1 MHGPQGDEKIQQ
13 MLRLRAGM
21 KRIKHK
27 IVVLSG
33 KGGVGKSTVAVNL
46 AVGLVQRGYKVG
58 LLDTDIHGPNVAHML
73 GLDKALMSIREAE
86 IDPLEARPGLFVV
99 SLALAGRLVDTA
111 YIWRGPIKIA
121 LVNQLLA
128 DTVWP
133 ELDFLVVDSPPG
145 TGDEPMTVCELLN
158 PSPSR
163 GTVIVTTPQAVSVLD
178 ARRTV
183 DFSRRI
189 KMPVLGMV
197 ENMSGYLTPEGAV
210 LPLFGQGGGAAAAE
224 ELKIP
229 FLGAIAMDPRAV
241 TTSERGKALLE
252 EESGLNEAFGRVIDG
267 ILAELKKLTPA
278 TNQNIDGKED

>member
-1 MHGPQGDEKIQQ
+1 MHGPQGDEKVQQ

-27 IVVLSG
+27 VVVLSG

-46 AVGLVQRGYKVG
+46 AVGLVQRGFKVG

-73 GLDKALMSIREAE
+73 GLDQAVMTIRETAIE
-86 IDPLEARPGLFVV
+86 PLEARPGLFVV
-99 SLALAGRLVDTA
+99 SLALAGRPVDTA

-128 DTVWP
+128 DTEWP
-133 ELDFLVVDSPPG
+133 ELDFLIVDSPPG

-183 DFSRRI
+183 DFSRKI

-197 ENMSGYLTPEGAV
+197 ENMSGYLAPDGQI
-210 LPLFGQGGGAAAAE
+210 LPLFGQGGGVSAAE

-241 TTSERGKALLE
+241 TTSERGLALLE
-252 EESGLNEAFGRVIDG
+252 AENGLAPAFDKVIDG
-267 ILAELKKLTPA
+267 VLTELAKLTPA
-278 TNQNIDGKED
+278 SSPIKQE

>member
-1 MHGPQGDEKIQQ
+1 MHGPQGDEKVQQ

-46 AVGLVQRGYKVG
+46 AVGLVQRGFKVG

-73 GLDKALMSIREAE
+73 GLDAAVMTIRETE
-86 IDPLEARPGLFVV
+86 IDPIEARPGLFVV
-99 SLALAGRLVDTA
+99 SLAFAGRPVDTA

-121 LVNQLLA
+121 LINQLLA

-133 ELDFLVVDSPPG
+133 ELDFLIVDSPPG

-183 DFSRRI
+183 DFSRKI

-197 ENMSGYLTPEGAV
+197 ENMSGYLAPDGQV
-210 LPLFGQGGGAAAAE
+210 LPLFGTGGGAAAAE

-241 TTSERGKALLE
+241 TTSERGQALLE
-252 EESGLNEAFGRVIDG
+252 AENGLAEAFAKIIDG
-267 ILAELKKLTPA
+267 VIAELAKLSPA
-278 TNQNIDGKED
+278 RT

>member
-1 MHGPQGDEKIQQ
+1 MHGPQGDEKLQQ

-27 IVVLSG
+27 VVVLSG

-46 AVGLVQRGYKVG
+46 AVGLVQRGFKAG

-73 GLDKALMSIREAE
+73 GLDAAVMTIRDTE
-86 IDPLEARPGLFVV
+86 IEPLEARPGLFVV
-99 SLALAGRLVDTA
+99 SLALAGRPVDTA

-128 DTVWP
+128 DTAWP
-133 ELDFLVVDSPPG
+133 ELDFLIVDSPPG

-163 GTVIVTTPQAVSVLD
+163 GSVIVTTPQAVSVLD

-197 ENMSGYLTPEGAV
+197 ENMSGYLTPDGTV
-210 LPLFGQGGGAAAAE
+210 LPLFGEGGGAAAAG
-224 ELKIP
+224 ELNIP
-229 FLGAIAMDPRAV
+229 FLGAVAMDPRAV
-241 TTSERGKALLE
+241 VTSEQGLALLE
-252 EESGLNEAFGRVIDG
+252 AETGLKTAFDRVIDG
-267 ILAELKKLTPA
+267 VLNGLAQLSPA
-278 TNQNIDGKED
+278 SAAPQEE